1 MTKKTRLIVG
11 VVVVVAAIAFL
22 MLTAFSGNT
31 MYYYKVDEVLGKQAE
46 LQNKPIRLQGAVVP
60 GSVRFDIKAPLLTFK
75 LQGEGGKSDSIPVE
89 YRGVKPDNLEQAT
102 AVIAEGRLNGSG
114 VMQASKLLL
123 QCPSKYQSEKKGP

>member
-46 LQNKPIRLQGAVVP
+46 LLNKPIRLQGAVVP
-60 GSVRFDIKAPLLTFK
+60 GSVQFDIKVPLLSFK
-75 LQGEGGKSDSIPVE
+75 LKGEGGKNDAIPVE
-89 YRGVKPDNLEQAT
+89 YRGVKPDNLEEAT
-102 AVIAEGRLNGSG
+102 AVIAEGRLNASG

-123 QCPSKYQSEKKGP
+123 QCPSKYESDKKGS